1 MLDVVGILFSTI
13 AVLYVVW
20 RAVKLDELYP
30 WFDHVPD
37 PEEGPRHDER
47 QTASLG
53 GQGQPR
59 YTPAPGRP
67 YS

>member
-1 MLDVVGILFSTI
+1 MLDVIGILFSTM

-20 RAVKLDELYP
+20 RATKLDELYP

-37 PEEGPRHDER
+37 PEEGAEPRNDGR
-47 QTASLG
+47 QRASLG

-59 YTPAPGRP
+59 
-67 YS
+67 

>member
-1 MLDVVGILFSTI
+1 VIGILFSTM

-20 RAVKLDELYP
+20 RATKLDELYP

-37 PEEGPRHDER
+37 PKEDAGPRNDGR
-47 QTASLG
+47 RTASLG

-59 YTPAPGRP
+59 
-67 YS
+67 